1 MACPS
6 AKSYGSGTRGESRT
20 GEAIRYKSSHFLRQ
34 AVDFSLHTSE
44 ANWRSNPSRGSI
56 STFNIRHSTFNIHN
70 STFPTHP
77 NKSVSSAFQKQTLYK
92 ISILNTL
99 ICLTWFKKKVLTK
112 TLEATLSLYF
122 NFSNPCHLRSKN
134 DCYSK

>member
-1 MACPS
+1 MFFYFLI
-6 AKSYGSGTRGESRT
+6 YGV
-20 GEAIRYKSSHFLRQ
+20 YLREKLR
-34 AVDFSLHTSE
+34 VGHPRRKP
-44 ANWRSNPSRGSI
+44 NWRSNPLQSLARSSQKDLHYYPSRGSI
-56 STFNIRHSTFNIHN
+56 STFNIHN

-77 NKSVSSAFQKQTLYK
+77 NKSVLSAFQKQTLYK

>member
-6 AKSYGSGTRGESRT
+6 VKTSGQAPEAKAELAKQSVTSPRTSFVRLWTFHYTRAKRI
-20 GEAIRYKSSHFLRQ
+20 GEAIPHA
-34 AVDFSLHTSE
+34 AVFQH
-44 ANWRSNPSRGSI
+44 
-56 STFNIRHSTFNIHN
+56 